1 MTVSNESKWSGISV
15 HFCAWRNSSRFR
27 FLLFGRK
34 KCLNFRNKMC
44 FFLRAAW
51 FWHIIY
57 SCRWLFGLDKQTW
70 FRLSSFSEVFNS
82 MKLFFFF
89 FGSSYD
95 ASNGIVFNSKTV
107 AHKVIVH
114 PKMKFCHHLLKPVWL
129 SFFRGLFW
137 TSTATSHCIV
147 SLHEQQQCEHYSK
160 WPFVFHW
167 RKSFGDL

>member
-1 MTVSNESKWSGISV
+1 MLDEIV
-15 HFCAWRNSSRFR
+15 HASDLSC
-27 FLLFGRK
+27 LEGK
-34 KCLNFRNKMC
+34 KCLNFRNEMC
-44 FFLRAAW
+44 FLRAAW

-82 MKLFFFF
+82 MKLFCLALYVVQVMRF
-89 FGSSYD
+89 
-95 ASNGIVFNSKTV
+95 FNSKTV
-107 AHKVIVH
+107 ALKAIVH

-129 SFFRGLFW
+129 SFFRGPFW

-160 WPFVFHW
+160 CPFVFHW
-167 RKSFGDL
+167 KKSFGDL